1 VWSCGCDGHGTCSV
15 MVTIVMA
22 CDVVVIV
29 LVIVPHVVSHSC
41 HTTYGVMVM
50 IVVLYG
56 DMRAW

>member
-1 VWSCGCDGHGTCSV
+1 

-56 DMRAW
+56 AMRAW